1 MSAGGSFA
9 RSALA
14 ARGSAKVVQS
24 FSSLWETP
32 RHTPGRQWPTRTL
45 PRRHPAP
52 TARPRDNNR
61 KQSSTTVNH
70 RKLPLVMPD
79 IFTPAKRSEV
89 MSRIRSTGNAATEL
103 RLVALLRAA
112 GITGWRRH
120 VPLPLGLV
128 PAPRSSSASSSDSSS
143 PGHRSPKSAGGPGH
157 RSSKRAGGRGLRSSQ
172 SEGGSAKGKA
182 KVPASSSAAPRL
194 RRLRVRPD
202 FIFRAQRV
210 AVFVDGCFWHGCPR
224 HGTRPRQNRK
234 FWDEKIARNR
244 ERDRLVT
251 RRLRQRG
258 WTVLRL
264 WECALSPKRHPATLA
279 RLRRA
284 LEK

>member
-1 MSAGGSFA
+1 
-9 RSALA
+9 
-14 ARGSAKVVQS
+14 
-24 FSSLWETP
+24 
-32 RHTPGRQWPTRTL
+32 
-45 PRRHPAP
+45 
-52 TARPRDNNR
+52 
-61 KQSSTTVNH
+61 
-70 RKLPLVMPD
+70 MPD
-79 IFTPAKRSEV
+79 VFTPAKRSEV

-128 PAPRSSSASSSDSSS
+128 PASRSSSDSSS

-157 RSSKRAGGRGLRSSQ
+157 RSSKRAGGPGLRSSQ

-182 KVPASSSAAPRL
+182 KARTTSASTTP

-202 FIFRAQRV
+202 FIFRAARV

-244 ERDRLVT
+244 ERDHLVT
-251 RRLRQRG
+251 RRLRQLG

-264 WECALSPKRHPATLA
+264 WECALSPKRQPATLA

-284 LEK
+284 LGK